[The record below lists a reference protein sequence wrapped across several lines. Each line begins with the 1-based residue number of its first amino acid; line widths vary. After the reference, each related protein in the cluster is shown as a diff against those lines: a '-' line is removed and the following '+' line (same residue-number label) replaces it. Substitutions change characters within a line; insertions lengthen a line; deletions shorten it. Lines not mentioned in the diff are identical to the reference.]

1 MRAIVLILLC
11 LKESKLLAC
20 CKVVLLYLKLLTR
33 IDAPTELSA
42 TSARST
48 TKQAAFKINLAAAS
62 YLFY

>member
-1 MRAIVLILLC
+1 MRAVVLILLC
-11 LKESKLLAC
+11 LKESKLLAYC
-20 CKVVLLYLKLLTR
+20 EVVLLYLKLLTR

-48 TKQAAFKINLAAAS
+48 TKQAAFKINLAAAG

>member
-1 MRAIVLILLC
+1 MRAVVLILLC

-20 CKVVLLYLKLLTR
+20 CEVVLLYLKLLKR
-33 IDAPTELSA
+33 MDALTEPSA

-62 YLFY
+62 HQFY